1 MTLNILTSKLFICI
15 KLTDTHMLIII
26 TLTTNKKMD
35 KCIKKNHHIDSQ
47 GDVQNMQEEPEQQEA
62 VE

>member
-1 MTLNILTSKLFICI
+1 
-15 KLTDTHMLIII
+15 MLIII